1 MSEPLRLIDT
11 HAHLALG
18 QFDADREAA
27 IVRASEAGVARI
39 VEIGYDLPSS
49 HAAIALAT
57 ANAEAIEAFG
67 TAELDALVQRFKDD
81 SANNDSLVAEF
92 TQGLDLVEQQL
103 ADIERQI
110 KL

>member
-1 MSEPLRLIDT
+1 MTTATPTRGPTAVQSLEAQKTRVTALQERRTRIQVRLET
-11 HAHLALG
+11 
-18 QFDADREAA
+18 E
-27 IVRASEAGVARI
+27 
-39 VEIGYDLPSS
+39 
-49 HAAIALAT
+49 AIALAT